1 MLKLLKLPFS
11 LSDLNRF
18 SFNRGHPMETNG
30 LKPEL
35 VCFLFVSGSHKDL
48 NISTDCNIMSLC
60 GDGGHIFERN
70 GWIVGVIMVAATF

>member
-1 MLKLLKLPFS
+1 
-11 LSDLNRF
+11 
-18 SFNRGHPMETNG
+18 METNG
-30 LKPEL
+30 LKPKL

-48 NISTDCNIMSLC
+48 TISTDCNITSLC